1 MPDLPKL
8 PLPAANSILSTSD
21 IAGDYQENINHRT
34 QKNTDNDNQCIEYRK
49 NNARVIARGLKPA
62 GRFNI
67 QNHHTIHPS

>member
-34 QKNTDNDNQCIEYRK
+34 QKTPTMITSVSSTEKTMRE
-49 NNARVIARGLKPA
+49 LLPA
-62 GRFNI
+62 V
-67 QNHHTIHPS
+67 